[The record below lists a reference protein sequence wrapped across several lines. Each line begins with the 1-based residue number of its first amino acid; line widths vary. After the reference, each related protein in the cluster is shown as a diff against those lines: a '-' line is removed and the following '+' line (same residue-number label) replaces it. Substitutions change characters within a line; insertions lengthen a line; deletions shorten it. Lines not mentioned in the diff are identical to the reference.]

1 MKKLI
6 PLLLLVAIA
15 CDNEPDTNLSGE
27 WIFVEPPSIQS
38 RINRNDTSI
47 PAFDVVFDI
56 QGKDVLYADL
66 LLNGSPVDETA
77 TMSHHG
83 ETADITI
90 EAPSFSLVMTGC
102 RRVNAVILAG
112 TVTYTLPS
120 GASKTYKG
128 ISIGQYVE

>member
-27 WIFVEPPSIQS
+27 WIFVEPPSLQS

-90 EAPSFSLVMTGC
+90 DAPGFSLVMTGC

-120 GASKTYKG
+120 GASKTYNG
-128 ISIGQYVE
+128 ITIGPYND

>member
-1 MKKLI
+1 MKKII
-6 PLLLLVAIA
+6 PLLFLVAIA
-15 CDNEPDTNLSGE
+15 CDDEPDTNLSGE

-66 LLNGSPVDETA
+66 LLNGSPMDEAA

-90 EAPSFSLVMTGC
+90 EAPGFSLVMTGC
-102 RRVNAVILAG
+102 RRVNAVIL
-112 TVTYTLPS
+112 TSTIIYTLPS
-120 GASKTYKG
+120 GVTETYRG
-128 ISIGQYVE
+128 MTVGPYND